1 METALIVVSAIG
13 AAGWLWALLLRRS
26 ARKLSDG
33 IVEWKKR
40 ADEAAEL
47 ATQQKTLADHR
58 LGFMSDYEKERD
70 SVWRIYRQMSLSA
83 GAAQQWLLREYSN
96 AVRALNAYRIK
107 NGEKPVGMDPRLQA
121 VASEFQQTHPA
132 ADQAAVAA
140 ALAPASKEPALPSGP
155 VA

>member
-1 METALIVVSAIG
+1 MEITLIVTTGLALL
-13 AAGWLWALLLRRS
+13 GWTWALLLRRS

-70 SVWRIYRQMSLSA
+70 SVWRIYRQMALSA

-96 AVRALNAYRIK
+96 AVRALNAQRIK
-107 NGEKPVGMDPRLQA
+107 NGEKPFVPDPRLQA
-121 VASEFQQTHPA
+121 VVGEFQDTHPA
-132 ADQAAVAA
+132 ADSAAVEA
-140 ALAPASKEPALPSGP
+140 ALAQRPELQPKPLDR
-155 VA
+155 